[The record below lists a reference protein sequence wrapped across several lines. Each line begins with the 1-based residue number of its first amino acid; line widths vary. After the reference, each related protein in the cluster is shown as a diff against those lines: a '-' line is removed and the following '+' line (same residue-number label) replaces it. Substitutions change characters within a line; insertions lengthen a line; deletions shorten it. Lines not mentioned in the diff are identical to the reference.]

1 MHLPTPT
8 LDTWRE
14 IAKRYEE
21 TWHFPHCI
29 GSLDGKHIIIQAP
42 PNSRSVLFNYKGT
55 FSIVLMALVDADYK
69 FVVVDIADYGSNS
82 DGGSFANSAL
92 GKALE
97 SKSLNVPHKEPLL
110 NANKLGTMP
119 YVIIADE
126 AFPIKTY
133 LMRPYP
139 GRGLDDE
146 KRIFN
151 SRLSRARR
159 MVECAFGILASRWR
173 IFHRRICMLPENV
186 ERVVKA
192 TVVLHNMLQGLQDDR
207 RARLEESTRKICQKL

>member
-1 MHLPTPT
+1 MKITRKKAAAL
-8 LDTWRE
+8 LLLLRM
-14 IAKRYEE
+14 
-21 TWHFPHCI
+21 
-29 GSLDGKHIIIQAP
+29 
-42 PNSRSVLFNYKGT
+42 
-55 FSIVLMALVDADYK
+55 LMALVDADYK
-69 FVVVDIADYGSNS
+69 FIVVDIGDYGSNS
-82 DGGSFANSAL
+82 DGGIFANSAL

-97 SKSLNVPHKEPLL
+97 SKSLNVLHEEPLL
-110 NANKLGTMP
+110 NANELGTIP

-126 AFPIKTY
+126 AFLLKTY
-133 LMRPYP
+133 FMRPYP

-151 SRLSRARR
+151 YRLSRARR

-173 IFHRRICMLPENV
+173 MFHRRICMLPENV

-207 RARLEESTRKICQKL
+207 RARLEESNKEDLPETLADSLQPQWIN